1 MTDSSNKAMPLR
13 IALLAHSTGLSTDL
27 LPATLQ
33 ALPSAD
39 ISINDN
45 FEAALSAAI
54 EEVNQGKVVRLTAHD
69 AHNEQ
74 FSSSPTLILLA
85 GLTAAQNKLHPHGYL
100 AGFSHQEDAT
110 IEDSCERALSQ
121 ARRKRADLQD
131 HKKLSSLTSS
141 QKFIALCEMIDDLS
155 RRTLKQS
162 SDDSKSNSAENSH
175 YWFTEPHQAR
185 VASLSFTSE
194 DQQPSSLILTQ
205 GTGSPAPKSL
215 LSNDRLF
222 FIISGNDDVQLQSQ
236 LTELIQALENQCPVP
251 LMADNLRH
259 YNPEAKQ
266 AIVLQATSIK
276 ALKQEISAISTALPK
291 VFSEGTHYKTP
302 AGSSFSPVLSGQNA
316 LGKAGLTFVY
326 PGVGTVYGGMLNQL
340 HQYFPD
346 LYARLERQGS
356 LKTVLQA
363 EHIYGEDA
371 ASMSL
376 SQLAIAGVG
385 SSYLL
390 TKLLCEE
397 FKVQPNFALGYS
409 KGEASMWASLAVWQ
423 DPHALIKATQT
434 SPIFTTAI
442 SGELTA
448 VREVWQLKE
457 DEEIQWNSFVVRSE
471 SQAIEALLPDFP
483 HVYLAIIQGD
493 TCVIAGCENECRAL
507 LKVLGKRGIAANRV
521 TAMHTVPA
529 HSQHAEVVKFYH
541 QPLCETLPEHI
552 SFISAASNLP
562 TNSNG
567 PIKLDSQS
575 IADSIADTFC
585 ATLDFTALIQNAR
598 RQGANLFVEVGAD
611 RQTSTL
617 IDKINRADNVSNQS
631 CTVAVNAKGSDD
643 VTALL
648 KCIGQLISHRVP
660 LSIEPLL
667 SGLAQS
673 SVQPTTSPEPILK
686 GEPV

>member
-45 FEAALSAAI
+45 FETALATAI
-54 EEVNQGKVVRLTAHD
+54 EEVNQGKIVRLTAHN
-69 AHNEQ
+69 AHSDQ

-100 AGFSHQEDAT
+100 AGFSHQEDTT

-121 ARRKRADLQD
+121 ARRKRADLHD
-131 HKKLSSLTSS
+131 HKKLNSQTSS
-141 QKFIALCEMIDDLS
+141 KKFIALCEMIDDLA
-155 RRTLKQS
+155 RRTFKQS
-162 SDDSKSNSAENSH
+162 GVDSKGNPAEKSH

-185 VASLSFTSE
+185 VASLSFTGK
-194 DQQPSSLILTQ
+194 DHQPSSLILTQ
-205 GTGSPAPKSL
+205 GTGSPASKSL

-236 LTELIQALENQCPVP
+236 LSELTKTLENQCPVT
-251 LMADNLRH
+251 LMAKNLSN

-266 AIVLQATSIK
+266 AIVLQSASVE

-291 VFSEGTHYKTP
+291 VFAEGTHYKTP
-302 AGSSFSPVLSGQNA
+302 AGSCFSPVLNNKAA
-316 LGKAGLTFVY
+316 LGKTGLTFVY
-326 PGVGTVYGGMLNQL
+326 PGVGTIYGGMLNQL

-409 KGEASMWASLAVWQ
+409 KGEASMWASLGVWQ

-448 VREVWQLKE
+448 VREVWQLKDDE
-457 DEEIQWNSFVVRSE
+457 DIQWNSFVVRRDRKS
-471 SQAIEALLPDFP
+471 
-483 HVYLAIIQGD
+483 
-493 TCVIAGCENECRAL
+493 
-507 LKVLGKRGIAANRV
+507 
-521 TAMHTVPA
+521 
-529 HSQHAEVVKFYH
+529 VV
-541 QPLCETLPEHI
+541 
-552 SFISAASNLP
+552 
-562 TNSNG
+562 
-567 PIKLDSQS
+567 
-575 IADSIADTFC
+575 
-585 ATLDFTALIQNAR
+585 
-598 RQGANLFVEVGAD
+598 
-611 RQTSTL
+611 
-617 IDKINRADNVSNQS
+617 
-631 CTVAVNAKGSDD
+631 
-643 VTALL
+643 
-648 KCIGQLISHRVP
+648 
-660 LSIEPLL
+660 
-667 SGLAQS
+667 
-673 SVQPTTSPEPILK
+673 
-686 GEPV
+686 